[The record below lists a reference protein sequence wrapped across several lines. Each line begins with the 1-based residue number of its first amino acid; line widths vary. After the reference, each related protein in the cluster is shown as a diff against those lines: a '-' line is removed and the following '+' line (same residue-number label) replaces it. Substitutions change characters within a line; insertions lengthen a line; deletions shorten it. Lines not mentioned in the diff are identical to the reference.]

1 MGRRLHRGRNDAGS
15 LLAATFVVAVG
26 TGSTVFVALAIAPRD
41 SGWLV
46 AGIALA
52 MLAVLGCVFMLRFGK
67 APRLGLG
74 FWSERFRSHRSDGA
88 ADDYTPRIRR
98 HRTQHAE
105 NKPITASEAKERRQ
119 TSASTWVPAD
129 KSRN

>member
-52 MLAVLGCVFMLRFGK
+52 MLAVLGLRFHAAVWKGS
-67 APRLGLG
+67 PTGTG
-74 FWSERFRSHRSDGA
+74 FLVRE
-88 ADDYTPRIRR
+88 
-98 HRTQHAE
+98 
-105 NKPITASEAKERRQ
+105 
-119 TSASTWVPAD
+119 VPQPPQ
-129 KSRN
+129 